1 MVNLLFDFTVLIEM
15 KITIVHLIDYSE
27 VTIEVDKPEIK
38 RSFEELVGH
47 LENKCECLNIYCEC
61 VCAETCSCNIND
73 YRIILKR
80 TEKVVADSTS
90 NAASI

>member
-1 MVNLLFDFTVLIEM
+1 M

-61 VCAETCSCNIND
+61 VCAATCSCNIYD

-80 TEKVVADSTS
+80 PEKLVADSTS
-90 NAASI
+90 DAAGI